1 MFVIVWSVYSMVKYV
16 MAKGFNDKGPLI
28 HVELN

>member
-1 MFVIVWSVYSMVKYV
+1 MFVIVWSVYIREMQV
-16 MAKGFNDKGPLI
+16 MAKGFNDKGPFI